1 MDEPPDWD
9 DPAVEA
15 EVHPYARDDKIDEA
29 KAAVLRFLVE
39 NAQNIF
45 YERQLS
51 VIFEREYFHWITTKA
66 LFELVRDGSIESN
79 TLELAQGVPI
89 RFFRM
94 RTNRYWKRQAK
105 EIIRLVQR
113 FSNTEFTR
121 ALGHQGELLVD
132 AALPLAGFS
141 QVARNARSF
150 KGITWQQS
158 GHDLDRI
165 VEREGIPYGV
175 EIKNTLPYI
184 PRDELEIKLSMC
196 RHLGLLPLFVSR
208 MAPKNYSF
216 EIIEAGGIS
225 WILGTQFYPFG
236 HQQLADAVRNQLRLP
251 VAAPARIEDGA
262 ITRLLKAINRQAR
275 RSHP

>member
-1 MDEPPDWD
+1 M
-9 DPAVEA
+9 
-15 EVHPYARDDKIDEA
+15 RDDKIDGA
-29 KAAVLRFLVE
+29 KAAVLRFLEE
-39 NAQNIF
+39 NTQNIF

-51 VIFEREYFHWITTKA
+51 VIFERDYFHWITAKA

-79 TLELAQGVPI
+79 TLELAPSVPI

-94 RTNRYWKRQAK
+94 RANRYWKRQAR
-105 EIIRLVQR
+105 EIITLVRR
-113 FSNTEFTR
+113 FSNTEFAH

-132 AALPLAGFS
+132 AALPMAGFT

-150 KGITWQQS
+150 KSTTWQQS

-165 VEREGIPYGV
+165 VQREGIAYGV

-184 PRDELEIKLSMC
+184 PRDEFEAKLSMC
-196 RHLGLLPLFVSR
+196 RHLGLLPLFVCR
-208 MAPKNYSF
+208 MSPKSYSF

-225 WILGTQFYPFG
+225 WVLGTQFYPFG
-236 HQQLADAVRNQLRLP
+236 HQELADAVRTRLRLP

-262 ITRLLKAINRQAR
+262 ISRLIKAIDHQAR
-275 RSHP
+275 RRHP